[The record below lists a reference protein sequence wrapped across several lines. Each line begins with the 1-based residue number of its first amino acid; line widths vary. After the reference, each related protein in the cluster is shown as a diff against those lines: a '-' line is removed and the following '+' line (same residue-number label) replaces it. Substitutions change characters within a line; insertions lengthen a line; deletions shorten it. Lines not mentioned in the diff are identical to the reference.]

1 MSGYADI
8 LELGIKSC
16 KNTLNVKLDKVMAM
30 ASGINRFRKFATFG
44 SLVVLSACTSI
55 APLDPIIG
63 DTGQAF
69 SDIASRTDVL
79 SYGLDLEIFPRDK
92 SIAGIGRSQFLITQD
107 TAQVELKLDS
117 RFNISKILVDDKI
130 ASYERIGGIIT
141 INLGITK
148 TSGETVDTAVYYS
161 GKPHIALR
169 APWSGGF
176 VWSETENGTPWI
188 ATAVQGEGCD
198 LFWPCKDHFADK
210 ADRMHISLTV
220 PKTVSAVTNGVLQS
234 VNNIGSDK
242 HQFNWVLSVPAS
254 DYNIALNIGPFT
266 RIQQSYTSINGE
278 SVPIEFWA
286 LNKNA
291 EKAQTLINDD
301 LIQQVHFFEE
311 FLGPYPWGNQK
322 LGFVETPHLGMEH
335 QTINAYG
342 KKYLRDKNGFDW
354 LLHHELAHEWFGNLI
369 THEKLNDAW
378 LHEGFGLYMQ
388 PIYSLYKF
396 GEAAYTH
403 SMYESYLGLVNCQPV
418 VKEGVI
424 TSEQAFNSDIYG
436 KGGWTLH
443 TLRWLIGDELFWQT
457 TRELLYATV
466 DIHTLPFPI
475 SPRYRNTQ
483 DFIDIINKLTGD
495 DYTWLFDVYLKQAA
509 LPKLEQTRTDNKLIL
524 KWQTPSNL
532 PFPMP
537 ITISINGKTA
547 IYTTVDDQITLDIN
561 PQDHVIIDPQMKVLR
576 YLPIIGLCE
585 ENQAKRAKR

>member
-1 MSGYADI
+1 VALKTNIIRRLTIFSSLA
-8 LELGIKSC
+8 
-16 KNTLNVKLDKVMAM
+16 VM
-30 ASGINRFRKFATFG
+30 T
-44 SLVVLSACTSI
+44 ACTSI

-63 DTGQAF
+63 NTGQPF
-69 SDIASRTDVL
+69 SDIANSTDVI
-79 SYGLDLEIFPRDK
+79 SYGLDLEVFPQTK
-92 SIAGIGRSQFLITQD
+92 SVAGVGSTQFLITQD
-107 TAQVELKLDS
+107 TSQVELKLDS
-117 RFNISKILVDDKI
+117 RFDISKIFVDDKT
-130 ASYERIGGIIT
+130 SEYQRLDGIIS
-141 INLGITK
+141 IKLDSPRIT
-148 TSGETVDTAVYYS
+148 GDTVNIAVHYS
-161 GKPHIALR
+161 GKPHIALH

-210 ADRMHISLTV
+210 ADSMKISLIV

-234 VNNIGSDK
+234 IINISKDK
-242 HQFNWVLSVPAS
+242 HQFNWRLSVPAS

-266 RIQQSYTSINGE
+266 RIQQYYTSVNGV

-286 LNKNA
+286 LNENA
-291 EKAQTLINDD
+291 NKAQAMINND
-301 LIQQVHFFEE
+301 LLQQIRFFEE
-311 FLGPYPWGNQK
+311 LLGPYPWGDQK

-403 SMYESYLGLVNCQPV
+403 TMYESYLGLVNCHPV
-418 VKEGVI
+418 VMEGVI
-424 TSEQAFNSDIYG
+424 TSDQAFNSDIYG

-443 TLRWLIGDELFWQT
+443 TLRWLIGDALFWQA
-457 TRELLYATV
+457 TRELLYATT
-466 DIHTLPFPI
+466 DTHNLPYPI
-475 SPRYRNTQ
+475 APRYRSTQ
-483 DFIDIINKLTGD
+483 DFINIVNKLTGE
-495 DYTWLFDVYLKQAA
+495 DYTWLFDVYLKKAA
-509 LPKLEQTRTDNKLIL
+509 LPELKQTRTQDKLVL
-524 KWQTPSNL
+524 KWQTPSKL

-537 ITISINGKTA
+537 IIISINGENA
-547 IYTTVDDQITLDIN
+547 IYTTTDNQITLDVD
-561 PQDHVIIDPQMKVLR
+561 QKDHIIIDPQMKVLR

-585 ENQAKRAKR
+585 ENQANRDKRRS

>member
-1 MSGYADI
+1 VTSKTNI
-8 LELGIKSC
+8 IR
-16 KNTLNVKLDKVMAM
+16 KLT
-30 ASGINRFRKFATFG
+30 TFS
-44 SLVVLSACTSI
+44 SLVVLTACTSI

-63 DTGQAF
+63 DTGQPF
-69 SDIASRTDVL
+69 SDIANSTDVI
-79 SYGLDLEIFPRDK
+79 SYGLDLEIFPQTK
-92 SIAGIGRSQFLITQD
+92 SIAGVGSSQFLITQD
-107 TAQVELKLDS
+107 TSQVELKLDS
-117 RFNISKILVDDKI
+117 RFDISNIFVDGKVAD
-130 ASYERIGGIIT
+130 YQRTGGIIS
-141 INLGITK
+141 INLDNPK
-148 TSGETVDTAVYYS
+148 TTGDSVNIAVHYS

-210 ADRMHISLTV
+210 ADSMEISLTV
-220 PKTVSAVTNGVLQS
+220 PKTVSAVTNGVLRK
-234 VNNIGSDK
+234 VNNIGEDK
-242 HQFNWVLSVPAS
+242 HQFNWKLSVPAS

-266 RIQQSYTSINGE
+266 RIQLSYNSVNGV

-286 LNKNA
+286 LNENTD
-291 EKAQTLINDD
+291 KALTMIKDD
-301 LIQQVHFFEE
+301 LLQQISFFEE
-311 FLGPYPWGNQK
+311 LLGPYPWGDQK

-403 SMYESYLGLVNCQPV
+403 TMYQSYLGLVNCHPV
-418 VKEGVI
+418 VMEGVI
-424 TSEQAFNSDIYG
+424 TSDQAFNSDIYG

-443 TLRWLIGDELFWQT
+443 TLRWLIGDELFWHA
-457 TRELLYATV
+457 TRELLYGRT
-466 DIHTLPFPI
+466 DTHNLPYPI
-475 SPRYRNTQ
+475 TPRYRNTQ
-483 DFIDIINKLTGD
+483 DFIDIVNKLTGE

-509 LPKLEQTRTDNKLIL
+509 LPELKQTRTQDKLVL
-524 KWQTPSNL
+524 KWQTPDNL
-532 PFPMP
+532 AFPMP
-537 ITISINGKTA
+537 ITISINGRSA
-547 IYTTVDDQITLDIN
+547 VYTIIDGQITLDVN
-561 PQDHVIIDPQMKVLR
+561 QKDHIIIDPQMKVLR

-585 ENQAKRAKR
+585 ENQVNRDKKRS